1 MPFKLCTDVKDSSC
15 GKVKSKEKFY
25 ISLVSPTDILLTFTW
40 IIIPIFIMAP
50 LKTSL
55 GKCWRISK
63 NQENPKKKKSNSWYL
78 KSTEGDVL
86 VKSYVLKF

>member
-1 MPFKLCTDVKDSSC
+1 
-15 GKVKSKEKFY
+15 
-25 ISLVSPTDILLTFTW
+25 
-40 IIIPIFIMAP
+40 MAP

>member
-1 MPFKLCTDVKDSSC
+1 
-15 GKVKSKEKFY
+15 
-25 ISLVSPTDILLTFTW
+25 
-40 IIIPIFIMAP
+40 MAP

-55 GKCWRISK
+55 GKCWHISK
-63 NQENPKKKKSNSWYL
+63 NQGKQKSNSWYL